1 MKNYSRLLQKLLFCV
16 YLPTTSLSVVNTRL
30 HDVAFR
36 VTLTSAGSVT
46 ISSPS
51 LISYKNVLSHAFFFQ
66 CHDHTFAKIDWSPQ
80 TAQTASRGDVSVKPQ
95 RKCFTEKAFNHLPFF
110 FFSWQSPQQT
120 SHQHEWRNSSGEKWH
135 AVLSGERCPSCAT
148 IQQMVLLS
156 LTTASCSSPLTSFCV
171 VMKTSPCYLH
181 IAQIILCFS
190 FSFTFILIFH
200 AIHDYGLCGGRVMN
214 KLSIRGKAKSY
225 SEVTCLLLPF

>member
-110 FFSWQSPQQT
+110 FFFL
-120 SHQHEWRNSSGEKWH
+120 
-135 AVLSGERCPSCAT
+135 AVAT
-148 IQQMVLLS
+148 
-156 LTTASCSSPLTSFCV
+156 ANLTSAWMKEQQWRKMTCCAVWREMSFMGYNTANGVIISDHCV
-171 VMKTSPCYLH
+171 LFFPSHILLRCDEDLTLLFTYSSNNPLFFLLLH
-181 IAQIILCFS
+181 IHFDIP
-190 FSFTFILIFH
+190 
-200 AIHDYGLCGGRVMN
+200 R
-214 KLSIRGKAKSY
+214 Y
-225 SEVTCLLLPF
+225 SRLRALRRQGYE

>member
-110 FFSWQSPQQT
+110 FFFPGSCHSKPHISMNEGT
-120 SHQHEWRNSSGEKWH
+120 AVEKNDMLCCLERD
-135 AVLSGERCPSCAT
+135 VLHGLQYS
-148 IQQMVLLS
+148 
-156 LTTASCSSPLTSFCV
+156 
-171 VMKTSPCYLH
+171 KWCYYL
-181 IAQIILCFS
+181 
-190 FSFTFILIFH
+190 
-200 AIHDYGLCGGRVMN
+200 
-214 KLSIRGKAKSY
+214 
-225 SEVTCLLLPF
+225 